1 MSIYKTVTDSI
12 LSQLEA
18 GALPWVKPWNA
29 ETSGADC
36 NLVSGKPYRGVNR
49 MLLAVAMKPGNT
61 WATFKQWKDKGAM
74 VKRGEHGTHIVY
86 FQKVEAKSNG
96 KTNEDGE
103 LVASSGGY
111 ALLKSYV
118 VFNESQVDGYEA
130 PAVEPAKPFE
140 TMVKCEQTINKTGA
154 TIQHGGDRAFYAPSP
169 DIIRL
174 PHRTAFDAPASYYA
188 TAFHELM
195 HWTGSVKRLDRNLS
209 KGHFG
214 DPSYAFEELVAEIGA
229 AYLCADHGVQGELRH
244 AGYIQSWMR
253 ALKDHDRAIFKACA
267 LAQTGADYIMA
278 RQAEQLAI
286 AA

>member
-1 MSIYKTVTDSI
+1 MTISIYKTVTASI
-12 LSQLEA
+12 LAELEA
-18 GALPWVKPWNA
+18 GALPWIKPWRA
-29 ETSGADC
+29 DAGADR

-49 MLLAVAMKPGNT
+49 MLLAVATKPGNT
-61 WATFKQWKDKGAM
+61 WATFNQWKDKGAM

-86 FQKVEAKSNG
+86 FQKVAAKSELG
-96 KTNEDGE
+96 EDGE
-103 LVASSGGY
+103 EIAARGGY

-140 TMVKCEQTINKTGA
+140 MMVKCEQTINKTGA
-154 TIQHGGDRAFYAPSP
+154 TIQHGGGRAFYAPSP

-214 DPSYAFEELVAEIGA
+214 NPEYAFEELVAEIGA
-229 AYLCADHGVQGELRH
+229 AYLCADHCVQGELRH

-267 LAQTGADYIMA
+267 LAQTGADYIMEREA
-278 RQAEQLAI
+278 GQLAF